1 MEQTEIASV
10 QNERKKKITQW
21 AKEEIGAWMPVILAE
36 FDNIMLAGTNVTR
49 ATLNNQDFIN
59 KMDIRIGDTITV
71 RKSGDI
77 IPQITSVLYERRPDR
92 TAPYIIDHCPTCGA
106 PVESRNGSVDLFCT
120 NPNCAA
126 QTVKMNQDTK
136 TLLDEAKALID
147 EYCWVEFGNKT
158 GADYS
163 DLSAVGI
170 GCTLDVDHEVQAQV
184 NLVEY
189 CIDTIVDD
197 VLVRS
202 EHYDDLGDLVK
213 NGLLGLCGFSVRMDW
228 KFTRGYQNRSQ
239 SAVKDEVLA
248 KCKKNGLPVPTQV
261 VETHRG
267 LQAVWYLKERKPA
280 NFLPVWNVLQ
290 NCLCEMFSQFGAA
303 SVRLG
308 VCETVDL
315 PVGGLKLLHSQK
327 QPTSWDAMYNA
338 LRRAYYMRTYSAIAA
353 KYYPDPAHRPTWYHT
368 QQLMSNGTLQVP
380 ADEQPKPFISNAPS
394 YQWLRSGGWDE
405 DLIVDAE
412 PAVTTKCGRPMSSA
426 RASQTV
432 GMMPAYYGEV
442 ADDLLKL
449 VRLRKGEFSAEM
461 QQRLLFYIYVY
472 SVLKISCKRDGDA
485 PAVEA
490 VRAADALMRHPMTPE
505 MLEQRIAGLRA
516 SVRYDRTS
524 VSKKRVISD
533 LQITVAEQKQ
543 LKRLLGH
550 EEDLRRKSKSGML
563 RSERD
568 TALDTAIVE
577 MLAQGKLHREI
588 GEKLGMARES
598 VTRRIRRNNLLR
610 EVQEARNALAK
621 EQARAKKAEK
631 TKNKDDDDKNGG
643 ARAGGT
649 QAASKPQ
656 KKSSRKPLSE
666 SRWLAVLAV
675 QRVRRAKERLARKCS
690 ICIRNLAKRYYR
702 LNAARVEWISGVSA
716 AKSLCATPFPQL
728 C

>member
-1 MEQTEIASV
+1 MKKAAFTNSFVSSAAKASAIFGVDYQRGKSGTPQKRMERQWLNETAQKRAAAAGAESAVYAVASDEDGR
-10 QNERKKKITQW
+10 NEVR
-21 AKEEIGAWMPVILAE
+21 EYFGMDYLRHCAE
-36 FDNIMLAGTNVTR
+36 AETLRYVAGRDVVGI
-49 ATLNNQDFIN
+49 TLNDFN
-59 KMDIRIGDTITV
+59 
-71 RKSGDI
+71 S
-77 IPQITSVLYERRPDR
+77 LHCAPD
-92 TAPYIIDHCPTCGA
+92 
-106 PVESRNGSVDLFCT
+106 S
-120 NPNCAA
+120 
-126 QTVKMNQDTK
+126 
-136 TLLDEAKALID
+136 
-147 EYCWVEFGNKT
+147 
-158 GADYS
+158 
-163 DLSAVGI
+163 
-170 GCTLDVDHEVQAQV
+170 
-184 NLVEY
+184 
-189 CIDTIVDD
+189 
-197 VLVRS
+197 
-202 EHYDDLGDLVK
+202 
-213 NGLLGLCGFSVRMDW
+213 LLGLCGFSVRMDW
-228 KFTRGYQNRSQ
+228 KFTREYQNRSQ
-239 SAVKDEVLA
+239 NAVKDEVLA
-248 KCKKNGLPVPTQV
+248 KCKKNGLPVPTQI

-267 LQAVWYLKERKPA
+267 LQAVWYLKEQKPA

-290 NCLCEMFSQFGAA
+290 NCLCEMFGQFGAA

-315 PVGGLKLLHSQK
+315 PVNGKKLLHSQK

-338 LRRAYYMRTYSAIAA
+338 LRRAYYMRAYSAIAA

-368 QQLMSNGTLQVP
+368 QQLIDGGTLQVP
-380 ADEQPKPFISNAPS
+380 ADEQPKPFIVNAPS

-442 ADDLLKL
+442 AEDLLKL
-449 VRLRKGEFSAEM
+449 VQLRKGEFSAEM

-472 SVLKISCKRDGDA
+472 SVLKISYKRDGDA
-485 PAVEA
+485 PAAEA

-505 MLEQRIAGLRA
+505 MLEQRISGLRA
-516 SVRYDRTS
+516 SARYDRTS
-524 VSKKRVISD
+524 VSRNRVISD

-568 TALDTAIVE
+568 AALDTAIVE

-621 EQARAKKAEK
+621 EQARAKRAEK
-631 TKNKDDDDKNGG
+631 TKDKDDDDKNGG
-643 ARAGGT
+643 AGAGGT

-656 KKSSRKPLSE
+656 KKSSRKPMSE
-666 SRWLAVLAV
+666 SRRLAVLAV

-702 LNAARVEWISGVSA
+702 LNAARVEWIGSASA
-716 AKSLCATPFPQL
+716 AESPCNTPFPQL

>member
-1 MEQTEIASV
+1 MKKAAFTNSFVSSAAKASAIFGVDYQRGKSGTPQKRMERRWLNETAQKRAAAAGAESAVYAVASDEDGR
-10 QNERKKKITQW
+10 NEVREYFGMNYLRHC
-21 AKEEIGAWMPVILAE
+21 AEEEILRYV
-36 FDNIMLAGTNVTR
+36 AGRDVVGI
-49 ATLNNQDFIN
+49 TLNDFN
-59 KMDIRIGDTITV
+59 
-71 RKSGDI
+71 S
-77 IPQITSVLYERRPDR
+77 LHCAPD
-92 TAPYIIDHCPTCGA
+92 
-106 PVESRNGSVDLFCT
+106 S
-120 NPNCAA
+120 
-126 QTVKMNQDTK
+126 
-136 TLLDEAKALID
+136 
-147 EYCWVEFGNKT
+147 
-158 GADYS
+158 
-163 DLSAVGI
+163 
-170 GCTLDVDHEVQAQV
+170 
-184 NLVEY
+184 
-189 CIDTIVDD
+189 
-197 VLVRS
+197 
-202 EHYDDLGDLVK
+202 
-213 NGLLGLCGFSVRMDW
+213 LLGLCGFSVRMDW

-485 PAVEA
+485 PAVET

-666 SRWLAVLAV
+666 SRRLAVLAV

>member
-1 MEQTEIASV
+1 MQE
-10 QNERKKKITQW
+10 ER
-21 AKEEIGAWMPVILAE
+21 A
-36 FDNIMLAGTNVTR
+36 
-49 ATLNNQDFIN
+49 
-59 KMDIRIGDTITV
+59 
-71 RKSGDI
+71 
-77 IPQITSVLYERRPDR
+77 
-92 TAPYIIDHCPTCGA
+92 
-106 PVESRNGSVDLFCT
+106 
-120 NPNCAA
+120 
-126 QTVKMNQDTK
+126 
-136 TLLDEAKALID
+136 
-147 EYCWVEFGNKT
+147 
-158 GADYS
+158 
-163 DLSAVGI
+163 
-170 GCTLDVDHEVQAQV
+170 
-184 NLVEY
+184 
-189 CIDTIVDD
+189 
-197 VLVRS
+197 
-202 EHYDDLGDLVK
+202 
-213 NGLLGLCGFSVRMDW
+213 
-228 KFTRGYQNRSQ
+228 
-239 SAVKDEVLA
+239 
-248 KCKKNGLPVPTQV
+248 
-261 VETHRG
+261 
-267 LQAVWYLKERKPA
+267 
-280 NFLPVWNVLQ
+280 
-290 NCLCEMFSQFGAA
+290 
-303 SVRLG
+303 
-308 VCETVDL
+308 
-315 PVGGLKLLHSQK
+315 
-327 QPTSWDAMYNA
+327 
-338 LRRAYYMRTYSAIAA
+338 
-353 KYYPDPAHRPTWYHT
+353 
-368 QQLMSNGTLQVP
+368 
-380 ADEQPKPFISNAPS
+380 
-394 YQWLRSGGWDE
+394 
-405 DLIVDAE
+405 
-412 PAVTTKCGRPMSSA
+412 
-426 RASQTV
+426 
-432 GMMPAYYGEV
+432 AYYGEV

>member
-1 MEQTEIASV
+1 M
-10 QNERKKKITQW
+10 
-21 AKEEIGAWMPVILAE
+21 
-36 FDNIMLAGTNVTR
+36 
-49 ATLNNQDFIN
+49 
-59 KMDIRIGDTITV
+59 
-71 RKSGDI
+71 
-77 IPQITSVLYERRPDR
+77 
-92 TAPYIIDHCPTCGA
+92 
-106 PVESRNGSVDLFCT
+106 
-120 NPNCAA
+120 
-126 QTVKMNQDTK
+126 
-136 TLLDEAKALID
+136 
-147 EYCWVEFGNKT
+147 
-158 GADYS
+158 
-163 DLSAVGI
+163 
-170 GCTLDVDHEVQAQV
+170 
-184 NLVEY
+184 EY

>member
-1 MEQTEIASV
+1 MNLS
-10 QNERKKKITQW
+10 
-21 AKEEIGAWMPVILAE
+21 EIG
-36 FDNIMLAGTNVTR
+36 VTP
-49 ATLNNQDFIN
+49 
-59 KMDIRIGDTITV
+59 
-71 RKSGDI
+71 RKEAQFKKRGI
-77 IPQITSVLYERRPDR
+77 ESVEDLLRCYPKDYRDYR
-92 TAPYIIDHCPTCGA
+92 A
-106 PVESRNGSVDLFCT
+106 PVSVRMLEGHQEERAAVLGIVTGYRILQGKHAMIRLKDKDGGNISAVWFNQAFRVRQVVLGGSYIVGGMAKWDEQYRAVSFLMPDLFE
-120 NPNCAA
+120 NFEGFRFGIRPVYRKIPGMSEEYFSSVMNDFNSLHCAP
-126 QTVKMNQDTK
+126 DS
-136 TLLDEAKALID
+136 LLD
-147 EYCWVEFGNKT
+147 
-158 GADYS
+158 
-163 DLSAVGI
+163 
-170 GCTLDVDHEVQAQV
+170 
-184 NLVEY
+184 
-189 CIDTIVDD
+189 
-197 VLVRS
+197 
-202 EHYDDLGDLVK
+202 
-213 NGLLGLCGFSVRMDW
+213 LCGFSVRMDW
-228 KFTRGYQNRSQ
+228 KFTRGYQNRNQ

-248 KCKKNGLPVPTQV
+248 KCKKNGLPVPTQM

-267 LQAVWYLKERKPA
+267 LQAVWYLKEQKPA

-290 NCLCEMFSQFGAA
+290 NCLCEMFGQFGAA

-315 PVGGLKLLHSQK
+315 PVNGKKLLHSQK

-338 LRRAYYMRTYSAIAA
+338 LRRAYYMRAYSAIAI
-353 KYYPDPAHRPTWYHT
+353 KHYPNPAHRPTWYQT
-368 QQLMSNGTLQVP
+368 QQLVSDGTLLVS
-380 ADEQPKPFISNAPS
+380 ADEQPKPFIVNAPS

-442 ADDLLKL
+442 AEDLLKL
-449 VRLRKGEFSAEM
+449 VQLRKGEFSAEM

-472 SVLKISCKRDGDA
+472 SVLKISYKRDGDA
-485 PAVEA
+485 PAAEA

-505 MLEQRIAGLRA
+505 MLEQRISGLRA
-516 SVRYDRTS
+516 SARYDRTS
-524 VSKKRVISD
+524 VSRNRVISD

-568 TALDTAIVE
+568 AALDTAIVE

-621 EQARAKKAEK
+621 EQARAKRAEK
-631 TKNKDDDDKNGG
+631 TKDKDDDDKNGG
-643 ARAGGT
+643 AGAGGT

-656 KKSSRKPLSE
+656 KKSSRKPMSE
-666 SRWLAVLAV
+666 SRRLAVLAV

>member
-1 MEQTEIASV
+1 MKKAAFTNSFVSSAAKASAIFGVDYQRGKSGTPQKRMERRWLNETAQKRAAAAGAESAVYAVASDEDGR
-10 QNERKKKITQW
+10 NEVREYFGMNYLRHC
-21 AKEEIGAWMPVILAE
+21 AEEEILRYV
-36 FDNIMLAGTNVTR
+36 AGRDVVGI
-49 ATLNNQDFIN
+49 TLNDFN
-59 KMDIRIGDTITV
+59 
-71 RKSGDI
+71 S
-77 IPQITSVLYERRPDR
+77 LHCAPD
-92 TAPYIIDHCPTCGA
+92 
-106 PVESRNGSVDLFCT
+106 S
-120 NPNCAA
+120 
-126 QTVKMNQDTK
+126 
-136 TLLDEAKALID
+136 
-147 EYCWVEFGNKT
+147 
-158 GADYS
+158 
-163 DLSAVGI
+163 
-170 GCTLDVDHEVQAQV
+170 
-184 NLVEY
+184 
-189 CIDTIVDD
+189 
-197 VLVRS
+197 
-202 EHYDDLGDLVK
+202 
-213 NGLLGLCGFSVRMDW
+213 LLGLCGFSVRMDW

-248 KCKKNGLPVPTQV
+248 KCKKNG
-261 VETHRG
+261 
-267 LQAVWYLKERKPA
+267 
-280 NFLPVWNVLQ
+280 
-290 NCLCEMFSQFGAA
+290 
-303 SVRLG
+303 
-308 VCETVDL
+308 
-315 PVGGLKLLHSQK
+315 
-327 QPTSWDAMYNA
+327 
-338 LRRAYYMRTYSAIAA
+338 
-353 KYYPDPAHRPTWYHT
+353 
-368 QQLMSNGTLQVP
+368 
-380 ADEQPKPFISNAPS
+380 
-394 YQWLRSGGWDE
+394 
-405 DLIVDAE
+405 
-412 PAVTTKCGRPMSSA
+412 
-426 RASQTV
+426 
-432 GMMPAYYGEV
+432 
-442 ADDLLKL
+442 
-449 VRLRKGEFSAEM
+449 
-461 QQRLLFYIYVY
+461 LLFYIYVY

>member
-1 MEQTEIASV
+1 MAHKNVHGFLLQSAVLPTR
-10 QNERKKKITQW
+10 RK
-21 AKEEIGAWMPVILAE
+21 GAILWGSSRRDDSNSSE
-36 FDNIMLAGTNVTR
+36 GTSTGSRYVGLI
-49 ATLNNQDFIN
+49 LNNKGLFIVYN
-59 KMDIRIGDTITV
+59 TLDKLMRFPEHPEMTLLNGL
-71 RKSGDI
+71 
-77 IPQITSVLYERRPDR
+77 TSVLNDCGSFGTQDR
-92 TAPYIIDHCPTCGA
+92 KGA
-106 PVESRNGSVDLFCT
+106 LRN
-120 NPNCAA
+120 
-126 QTVKMNQDTK
+126 
-136 TLLDEAKALID
+136 I
-147 EYCWVEFGNKT
+147 
-158 GADYS
+158 
-163 DLSAVGI
+163 SAIVI
-170 GCTLDVDHEVQAQV
+170 GK
-184 NLVEY
+184 
-189 CIDTIVDD
+189 
-197 VLVRS
+197 S
-202 EHYDDLGDLVK
+202 
-213 NGLLGLCGFSVRMDW
+213 
-228 KFTRGYQNRSQ
+228 
-239 SAVKDEVLA
+239 
-248 KCKKNGLPVPTQV
+248 
-261 VETHRG
+261 
-267 LQAVWYLKERKPA
+267 
-280 NFLPVWNVLQ
+280 
-290 NCLCEMFSQFGAA
+290 
-303 SVRLG
+303 
-308 VCETVDL
+308 
-315 PVGGLKLLHSQK
+315 
-327 QPTSWDAMYNA
+327 DAMLPKIY
-338 LRRAYYMRTYSAIAA
+338 R
-353 KYYPDPAHRPTWYHT
+353 
-368 QQLMSNGTLQVP
+368 GT
-380 ADEQPKPFISNAPS
+380 K
-394 YQWLRSGGWDE
+394 WG
-405 DLIVDAE
+405 
-412 PAVTTKCGRPMSSA
+412 
-426 RASQTV
+426 
-432 GMMPAYYGEV
+432 V
-442 ADDLLKL
+442 ADNQRVPNPVTKNLL
-449 VRLRKGEFSAEM
+449 S
-461 QQRLLFYIYVY
+461 FYIYVY

>member
-1 MEQTEIASV
+1 MLLQV
-10 QNERKKKITQW
+10 
-21 AKEEIGAWMPVILAE
+21 AKG
-36 FDNIMLAGTNVTR
+36 
-49 ATLNNQDFIN
+49 
-59 KMDIRIGDTITV
+59 
-71 RKSGDI
+71 
-77 IPQITSVLYERRPDR
+77 
-92 TAPYIIDHCPTCGA
+92 
-106 PVESRNGSVDLFCT
+106 VE
-120 NPNCAA
+120 
-126 QTVKMNQDTK
+126 
-136 TLLDEAKALID
+136 
-147 EYCWVEFGNKT
+147 
-158 GADYS
+158 
-163 DLSAVGI
+163 
-170 GCTLDVDHEVQAQV
+170 
-184 NLVEY
+184 
-189 CIDTIVDD
+189 
-197 VLVRS
+197 
-202 EHYDDLGDLVK
+202 
-213 NGLLGLCGFSVRMDW
+213 
-228 KFTRGYQNRSQ
+228 
-239 SAVKDEVLA
+239 
-248 KCKKNGLPVPTQV
+248 
-261 VETHRG
+261 
-267 LQAVWYLKERKPA
+267 
-280 NFLPVWNVLQ
+280 
-290 NCLCEMFSQFGAA
+290 
-303 SVRLG
+303 
-308 VCETVDL
+308 
-315 PVGGLKLLHSQK
+315 
-327 QPTSWDAMYNA
+327 NA
-338 LRRAYYMRTYSAIAA
+338 LEDGYIEREI
-353 KYYPDPAHRPTWYHT
+353 
-368 QQLMSNGTLQVP
+368 QLL
-380 ADEQPKPFISNAPS
+380 
-394 YQWLRSGGWDE
+394 Y
-405 DLIVDAE
+405 AE

-666 SRWLAVLAV
+666 SRRLAVLAV

>member
-1 MEQTEIASV
+1 M
-10 QNERKKKITQW
+10 
-21 AKEEIGAWMPVILAE
+21 
-36 FDNIMLAGTNVTR
+36 
-49 ATLNNQDFIN
+49 
-59 KMDIRIGDTITV
+59 
-71 RKSGDI
+71 
-77 IPQITSVLYERRPDR
+77 
-92 TAPYIIDHCPTCGA
+92 
-106 PVESRNGSVDLFCT
+106 
-120 NPNCAA
+120 
-126 QTVKMNQDTK
+126 
-136 TLLDEAKALID
+136 KAI
-147 EYCWVEFGNKT
+147 
-158 GADYS
+158 YS
-163 DLSAVGI
+163 
-170 GCTLDVDHEVQAQV
+170 EV
-184 NLVEY
+184 
-189 CIDTIVDD
+189 
-197 VLVRS
+197 
-202 EHYDDLGDLVK
+202 
-213 NGLLGLCGFSVRMDW
+213 
-228 KFTRGYQNRSQ
+228 
-239 SAVKDEVLA
+239 
-248 KCKKNGLPVPTQV
+248 P
-261 VETHRG
+261 
-267 LQAVWYLKERKPA
+267 
-280 NFLPVWNVLQ
+280 
-290 NCLCEMFSQFGAA
+290 
-303 SVRLG
+303 
-308 VCETVDL
+308 
-315 PVGGLKLLHSQK
+315 
-327 QPTSWDAMYNA
+327 
-338 LRRAYYMRTYSAIAA
+338 
-353 KYYPDPAHRPTWYHT
+353 
-368 QQLMSNGTLQVP
+368 
-380 ADEQPKPFISNAPS
+380 
-394 YQWLRSGGWDE
+394 
-405 DLIVDAE
+405 
-412 PAVTTKCGRPMSSA
+412 
-426 RASQTV
+426 
-432 GMMPAYYGEV
+432 
-442 ADDLLKL
+442 
-449 VRLRKGEFSAEM
+449 
-461 QQRLLFYIYVY
+461 YVY

-702 LNAARVEWISGVSA
+702 LNAARVEWIGSASA
-716 AKSLCATPFPQL
+716 AESPCNTPFPQL